1 MALWGKKL
9 DGEESPAD
17 PSHDSAAR
25 RGESELA
32 GELAAT
38 LDRLGRTLD
47 ETNRRVVDYLAMRES
62 QSARV
67 DGELVQQLTGTIEAI
82 SAKLEAAPAAAD
94 VGRSGSPAAPA
105 ATAGDD
111 ASLAGAVKPLEQRLA
126 QIESTILAWAEHT
139 EKRAGPEQSLVDAV
153 AQLGQRIDQQQ
164 QSLTGSLGHVWQRLD
179 DGLREIAARLQPA
192 QPEEPPQP
200 PVSHREWEQALLGP
214 EIALRP
220 ELSEV
225 REQFLNELL
234 RGDAGARAL
243 AGQLLVFQSTPMER
257 MAQLLKDVGEAYYR
271 WRPKVRPDTAPME
284 KALVAWLEGR
294 CDEAG
299 IGNRIELVEPG
310 QRFDATRHSAA
321 ARGVEITEVL
331 GWIVL
336 RDNGRVY
343 TKAAVA
349 VR

>member
-17 PSHDSAAR
+17 PSHDNPAE
-25 RGESELA
+25 RGDPELA

-38 LDRLGRTLD
+38 LDRLGRILD

-62 QSARV
+62 QSAGL
-67 DGELVQQLTGTIEAI
+67 DGELVEQLTGAMEAI
-82 SAKLEAAPAAAD
+82 GAKLEAAPSAADIHRPGSAAA
-94 VGRSGSPAAPA
+94 PT
-105 ATAGDD
+105 ATAGQD
-111 ASLAGAVKPLEQRLA
+111 AALAGALKPLEQRLA
-126 QIESTILAWAEHT
+126 QIESTLLAWAEHA
-139 EKRAGPEQSLVDAV
+139 EKRGGPDHSLLDAV

-179 DGLREIAARLQPA
+179 DGLREIATQLQPT
-192 QPEEPPQP
+192 QPEEPLEAPT
-200 PVSHREWEQALLGP
+200 SRREWERALVGP
-214 EIALRP
+214 EIASRP

-234 RGDAGARAL
+234 RGDDGARAL

-284 KALVAWLEGR
+284 KALAAWLEAR

-310 QRFDATRHSAA
+310 QRFDATRHSAV
-321 ARGVEITEVL
+321 ARGVEITQVL